1 MIASDALILWLA
13 NGERGISSNTMVTH
27 LTGIN
32 AVGDSSPSHPRD
44 PADLR
49 RCRLL
54 MERVPEIAERFPRM
68 ASHSLEWAALV
79 ARWDALCRMM
89 DEEAPKW
96 RDGTGSASHTY
107 ALMSEVIRGARS
119 RESGR

>member
-1 MIASDALILWLA
+1 MWDA
-13 NGERGISSNTMVTH
+13 
-27 LTGIN
+27 IN
-32 AVGDSSPSHPRD
+32 ALVDASGGRNGVSTARMTAVAKVESALR
-44 PADLR
+44 ADLR